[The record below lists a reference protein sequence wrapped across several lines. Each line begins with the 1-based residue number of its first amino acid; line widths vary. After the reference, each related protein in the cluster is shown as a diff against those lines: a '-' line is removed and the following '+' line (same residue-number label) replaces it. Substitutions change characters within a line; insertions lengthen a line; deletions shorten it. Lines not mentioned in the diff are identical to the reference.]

1 MAVNLNVKQ
10 WSLRQKIILHVFVI
24 VIIAASFLTYIYLS
38 TLNNLF
44 NLMDAQRSEMV
55 SSMIECN
62 LTYLMSQGQNKVLQ
76 TALNRIASLSN
87 LKKVRIL
94 DQNGKIVHSS
104 QEGEKGQL
112 ISDRKIQFIKDI
124 DPDLIQAN
132 IFSDKISSTNISF
145 LPIKNKPECFNC
157 HSPEKKL
164 NGILEIQIDDSQANG
179 ILRKNQ
185 AKGLGIAFLSLVALI
200 FIILRLFEKIINRP
214 ISKLKKQMK
223 EVRSGNLNIKLQ
235 PEKKDE
241 IGDLTHSF
249 NVMVDDLKK
258 ANERIETLYNQR
270 IEKAE
275 HLASIG
281 ELAAG
286 LAHDIKNPIAGIKGA
301 LEIIREQAEPGD
313 TKKDI
318 YTEIIHQTDKIYNL
332 IQDLLNYA
340 RPRQLDM
347 NMVSP
352 DEPIHAAVKMASS
365 QTQDKD
371 IKIIYDRIE
380 ENVQVLMD
388 ENKIQEVILN
398 MLLNSIA
405 AIEKKGIIK
414 IDTKTDTEHNRFEII
429 LNDTG
434 QGIKPENIPFVFN
447 PFFTT
452 RRKGTGLGLSICKKI
467 IQEHRGTI
475 TVHSQEGQG
484 TEFMIEIPIK
494 EINSRE

>member
-1 MAVNLNVKQ
+1 MAINLNVKQ
-10 WSLRQKIILHVFVI
+10 WNLRQKIILHVFVI
-24 VIIAASFLTYIYLS
+24 VLISTSFLAYIYLS

-44 NLMDAQRSEMV
+44 NLMNAQRSEMV

-62 LTYLMSQGQNKVLQ
+62 LTYLMSQGQNKVIQ

-87 LKKVRIL
+87 MKKVRIL
-94 DQNGKIVHSS
+94 DQNGKIMHSS
-104 QEGEKGQL
+104 QEDEKGQL
-112 ISDRKIQFIKDI
+112 ISVQKIQILKDI
-124 DPDLIQAN
+124 YPDLTQAQ
-132 IFSDKISSTNISF
+132 IYSDKIASVNISF
-145 LPIKNKPECFNC
+145 LPIKNKPACFEC

-164 NGILEIQIDDSQANG
+164 NGILEIQIDDSQAVG

-185 AKGLGIAFLSLVALI
+185 TRGLGIAFLSLIALI
-200 FIILRLFEKIINRP
+200 IIILRLFEKIINRP
-214 ISKLKKQMK
+214 ISKLKKQME
-223 EVRSGNLNIKLQ
+223 EVQSGNLNVKLQ

-241 IGDLTHSF
+241 IGDLTCSF
-249 NVMVDDLKK
+249 NVMVENLKN
-258 ANERIETLYNQR
+258 ANERIESLYNQR

-275 HLASIG
+275 HLASLG

-301 LEIIREQAEPGD
+301 LEIIKEQIEPD
-313 TKKDI
+313 DPKKEI
-318 YTEIIHQTDKIYNL
+318 YTEIIHQTDKIYSI

-347 NMVSP
+347 SMTSP
-352 DEPIHAAVKMASS
+352 GKPIRAAIKMAAS

-371 IKIIYDRIE
+371 IKIICDKMD
-380 ENVQVLMD
+380 ENIRVLMD

-405 AIEKKGIIK
+405 AIEKKGTIK
-414 IDTKTDTEHNRFEII
+414 INTKADTAKNRFEIFI
-429 LNDTG
+429 NDTG
-434 QGIKPENIPFVFN
+434 KGIKPENIPLVFN

-467 IQEHRGTI
+467 IQEHGGTI
-475 TVHSQEGQG
+475 TVHGQEGQG
-484 TEFMIEIPIK
+484 AEFIIQIPIK
-494 EINSRE
+494 ENSSCE